1 MVMCRLVFDLI
12 KSPSRLIRLFTL
24 LSFLA
29 AGLAHG
35 QPPPSDVP
43 VPLPST
49 TTPPTNTPASTGTT
63 TGDLFQPGQVVAIV
77 GDQYILAGD
86 ILGRINQILKQY
98 EGKATK
104 EQLEAQMPKLFQQML
119 KDAIDTKLAYHDF
132 LRSVPPENLEELHAK
147 VDTQYDS
154 TQLKKKMEAAGVGS
168 AAEFDAALRSQG
180 SSLTKA
186 RRAFT
191 ERALASEMMRRNVN
205 VDAEITHEDMLEYYH
220 GQIEEYQ
227 VPGKVR
233 WEELVTELSH
243 YKVKSAAFRE
253 LAENGNQILRGAKL
267 DAVARKMQQGPRWKE
282 GGAHDWTTEGSLV
295 SDKLDEALFSLPVGE
310 LSEIIEDD
318 EGFHIIRVV
327 ERTPAHLVPFTEAQV
342 KIKKSLQN
350 QRRQKQVQEYV
361 TNLRKTTPTWTIFDD
376 QQGSRKL
383 TERLSGSRPLP
394 R

>member
-1 MVMCRLVFDLI
+1 
-12 KSPSRLIRLFTL
+12 
-24 LSFLA
+24 
-29 AGLAHG
+29 
-35 QPPPSDVP
+35 PSDVP

-49 TTPPTNTPASTGTT
+49 TTPPTNTPPSTGIT

-86 ILGRINQILKQY
+86 ILGRINQIMKQY

-147 VDTQYDS
+147 VDAQYDS
-154 TQLKKKMEAAGVGS
+154 TQLEKKMKEAGAGS

-186 RRAFT
+186 RRAFA
-191 ERALASEMMRRNVN
+191 ERALANEMMRRNVN

-267 DAVARKMQQGPRWKE
+267 DAVARKMQQGPR
-282 GGAHDWTTEGSLV
+282 
-295 SDKLDEALFSLPVGE
+295 
-310 LSEIIEDD
+310 
-318 EGFHIIRVV
+318 
-327 ERTPAHLVPFTEAQV
+327 
-342 KIKKSLQN
+342 
-350 QRRQKQVQEYV
+350 
-361 TNLRKTTPTWTIFDD
+361 
-376 QQGSRKL
+376 
-383 TERLSGSRPLP
+383 
-394 R
+394 

>member
-1 MVMCRLVFDLI
+1 M
-12 KSPSRLIRLFTL
+12 
-24 LSFLA
+24 
-29 AGLAHG
+29 
-35 QPPPSDVP
+35 
-43 VPLPST
+43 
-49 TTPPTNTPASTGTT
+49 
-63 TGDLFQPGQVVAIV
+63 
-77 GDQYILAGD
+77 
-86 ILGRINQILKQY
+86 
-98 EGKATK
+98 
-104 EQLEAQMPKLFQQML
+104 
-119 KDAIDTKLAYHDF
+119 
-132 LRSVPPENLEELHAK
+132 EE
-147 VDTQYDS
+147 
-154 TQLKKKMEAAGVGS
+154 AGVGS

-350 QRRQKQVQEYV
+350 QRRQKQVEEYV